1 MGGKLISL
9 VVGVL
14 LAIGLTAGF
23 ASSASAEA
31 PPAPVAAPVIVLAAN
46 EPAAVVPPVGTPV
59 ELCLMNGD
67 TMEVRAAI
75 GAVIGAI
82 AGLPIFIV
90 GAIPG
95 ALIGAGIGALSWQI
109 ASWSMRTQGGCTH

>member
-1 MGGKLISL
+1 MSGKLISV

-14 LAIGLTAGF
+14 LALGLTAGF
-23 ASSASAEA
+23 ASTASAETA
-31 PPAPVAAPVIVLAAN
+31 PAPAPSPIILVAATA
-46 EPAAVVPPVGTPV
+46 PAELPPVGTQV
-59 ELCLMNGD
+59 ELCLMPGD
-67 TMEVRAAI
+67 TMELRAAI

-95 ALIGAGIGALSWQI
+95 ALIGAGMGALSWQI

>member
-1 MGGKLISL
+1 ML
-9 VVGVL
+9 VGVL
-14 LAIGLTAGF
+14 LAVGLTAGF
-23 ASSASAEA
+23 ASTASAETA
-31 PPAPVAAPVIVLAAN
+31 STAPVAAPVMVLTAAT
-46 EPAAVVPPVGTPV
+46 PSAMVPPVGTQV

-75 GAVIGAI
+75 GAVIGAL

-95 ALIGAGIGALSWQI
+95 ALVGAGLGALSWQI
-109 ASWSMRTQGGCTH
+109 ASWSAHTQGGCTH